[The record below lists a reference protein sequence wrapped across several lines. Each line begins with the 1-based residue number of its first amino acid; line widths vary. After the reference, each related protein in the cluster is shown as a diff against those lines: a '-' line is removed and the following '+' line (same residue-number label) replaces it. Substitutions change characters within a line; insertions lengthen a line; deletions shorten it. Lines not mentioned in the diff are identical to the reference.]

1 MADGGGWL
9 YIGRRRAAG
18 RAAGGGRER
27 EKKKKKKA
35 WLGGEGSMG
44 FCGLMESNFL
54 QVAELVLFQPALDT
68 LFSTAFYFY
77 KFPSLFIYLVV
88 FLS

>member
-1 MADGGGWL
+1 
-9 YIGRRRAAG
+9 
-18 RAAGGGRER
+18 
-27 EKKKKKKA
+27 
-35 WLGGEGSMG
+35 MG

-88 FLS
+88 FLF